1 MIRRPRLH
9 SIATSN
15 SGLTLIPVLASILLL
30 SIFMGLLVQRQV
42 RGQLAW
48 KMEVRKSI
56 ARNMARSERDRLM
69 QLKVS
74 GQKIPSGNRVIRP
87 SQNSFLAEPA
97 SILVEATKSP
107 SNGHKITVQIPSDS
121 TSNFVREALELP

>member
-56 ARNMARSERDRLM
+56 ARNMGALGAR
-69 QLKVS
+69 
-74 GQKIPSGNRVIRP
+74 
-87 SQNSFLAEPA
+87 PA
-97 SILVEATKSP
+97 HAIESLGPENPFRQSRNQTKP
-107 SNGHKITVQIPSDS
+107 EFFFG
-121 TSNFVREALELP
+121 